1 MSTGT
6 DFLANLQKKT
16 VKNTVQQKQQKRV
29 NASAVDVSALLEA
42 ALGKKKPVEAVADVR
57 QSTDA
62 ATASFLPL
70 ADTHQ
75 GRSTQQKPKNA
86 SDKKQTPQKSKDIVD
101 AGITALI
108 QKALDAKKVMAEPD
122 IAERLQ
128 SSMESEFTKLFTP
141 EEPQENKF
149 VSTAT
154 FRATK
159 KKAGTLNVAAYIRV
173 STDMSDQ
180 ENSYETQ
187 EKYFNQLIEN
197 NPVWN
202 AVGVYSDY
210 GISGTSK
217 EKRTGFRRLMR
228 HCKDGKID
236 RIVCKSI
243 SRFARNTADFMSAL
257 DVLHD
262 CGVTI
267 LFEKENLDTADPTS
281 DFILTTLAAIA
292 QEESR
297 SISSNIRLGQKMRFP
312 KGDVPNKIMYGY
324 RYNGKMV
331 TSESGYEYKDIEI
344 VEEEARVVRRIFHE
358 VVEGKAYTEI
368 ARGLNM
374 DKIPAP
380 VTDAVRVRK
389 KKSKKGQLNSDLL
402 DGWTGGNI
410 TRIVRAERYMG
421 AVLIQKKFT
430 SDYLT
435 HEVRDNKGEVP
446 QYFVRNHHP
455 AIVDEDLFEK
465 AQEVVK
471 VNSDLY
477 NRTRSGKK
485 PRAFSQRLICGEC
498 GRFFHVTNGNGNY
511 PIWRCPTSSRTT
523 GKRICHAEKVYEEQV
538 VRAFRK
544 AVLERFRL
552 TLKPIHD
559 NVAVADIMSG
569 RFKEQYD
576 NIRVAAYCRVSTG
589 DESQQTSY
597 TTQKAFYKDLITRK
611 PGWIFA
617 GIYADEAK
625 SGTNREHR
633 EEFNRMIKDAMDGK
647 LDYIVTKSISR
658 FARNTIDSLTCTRE
672 LRQLKPPVGI
682 YFEKENIDTLDAKGE
697 LILTILSAL
706 AQDESRSIS
715 DNIRWSI
722 QKKFQSGVPHINLK
736 RMLGYELG
744 ANKQWVIVPE
754 QAEIIRYIFDRFV
767 KGQTAN
773 KIALELNQMEK
784 FTVNGKK
791 WSAGSIL
798 IVLRNEKYVGDIE
811 MQKTITKDFLTH
823 RSSINKGEA
832 PRYYVKNHHVGIIDR
847 VTWDK
852 VQTMLFEKPRAD
864 MTKGPGKKKV
874 KSIKGSPFGNL
885 RCGAILE
892 NGPDAGKPCG
902 EGFFRTTYTGVANGY
917 SDERSLK
924 ATGEDT
930 GEYLEKY
937 TYSYPV
943 WRCKRKVG
951 ERDGEPPKNGSPDQ
965 KAYCRSK
972 KGCMS
977 DEEKEAANKRC
988 PSERYHECALEQSF
1002 MELLYSMKRDFEQ
1015 HGDASMIVAMF
1026 DNAYEQ
1032 AVRLANNN
1040 SISVQRM
1047 ATVENQIKEMEERL
1061 QDAIS
1066 HQVAALREAALEQ
1079 NVELNEALSNG
1090 EVTIDDIDLDIRSGL
1105 TPGSIGVSFYGTE
1118 TEEGSEAQIYT
1129 ELVNDLQERLKT
1141 LQQERQTIEEEQ
1153 GVLAIMK
1160 KNFEYFL
1167 ACLKEL
1173 PDTNAGGMPLR
1184 VNGLDVQGTL
1194 LRDVDG
1200 NAIEGRKR
1208 AITSGKLKLTPERI
1222 AEAPDMLHFE
1232 KGIYC
1237 AFVESGVLQGDV
1249 ATYKTNFGVTLTSK
1263 GNRRT
1268 LDSFMGYKRSDM
1280 DGNVVYVDAPY
1291 KVYGF
1296 SIQYRRYLTTAAK
1309 REREEAV

>member
-1 MSTGT
+1 MTR
-6 DFLANLQKKT
+6 QK
-16 VKNTVQQKQQKRV
+16 
-29 NASAVDVSALLEA
+29 VDV
-42 ALGKKKPVEAVADVR
+42 
-57 QSTDA
+57 
-62 ATASFLPL
+62 
-70 ADTHQ
+70 
-75 GRSTQQKPKNA
+75 
-86 SDKKQTPQKSKDIVD
+86 
-101 AGITALI
+101 
-108 QKALDAKKVMAEPD
+108 
-122 IAERLQ
+122 
-128 SSMESEFTKLFTP
+128 
-141 EEPQENKF
+141 
-149 VSTAT
+149 
-154 FRATK
+154 
-159 KKAGTLNVAAYIRV
+159 
-173 STDMSDQ
+173 
-180 ENSYETQ
+180 
-187 EKYFNQLIEN
+187 
-197 NPVWN
+197 
-202 AVGVYSDY
+202 
-210 GISGTSK
+210 
-217 EKRTGFRRLMR
+217 
-228 HCKDGKID
+228 
-236 RIVCKSI
+236 
-243 SRFARNTADFMSAL
+243 
-257 DVLHD
+257 
-262 CGVTI
+262 
-267 LFEKENLDTADPTS
+267 
-281 DFILTTLAAIA
+281 
-292 QEESR
+292 
-297 SISSNIRLGQKMRFP
+297 
-312 KGDVPNKIMYGY
+312 
-324 RYNGKMV
+324 
-331 TSESGYEYKDIEI
+331 
-344 VEEEARVVRRIFHE
+344 
-358 VVEGKAYTEI
+358 
-368 ARGLNM
+368 
-374 DKIPAP
+374 IPAS
-380 VTDAVRVRK
+380 VRSVQNG
-389 KKSKKGQLNSDLL
+389 GQL
-402 DGWTGGNI
+402 
-410 TRIVRAERYMG
+410 
-421 AVLIQKKFT
+421 K
-430 SDYLT
+430 
-435 HEVRDNKGEVP
+435 
-446 QYFVRNHHP
+446 
-455 AIVDEDLFEK
+455 
-465 AQEVVK
+465 
-471 VNSDLY
+471 
-477 NRTRSGKK
+477 
-485 PRAFSQRLICGEC
+485 SQ
-498 GRFFHVTNGNGNY
+498 
-511 PIWRCPTSSRTT
+511 S
-523 GKRICHAEKVYEEQV
+523 
-538 VRAFRK
+538 
-544 AVLERFRL
+544 
-552 TLKPIHD
+552 
-559 NVAVADIMSG
+559 
-569 RFKEQYD
+569 

-791 WSAGSIL
+791 WSASSIL

-902 EGFFRTTYTGVANGY
+902 EGFFRITYTGVANGY
-917 SDERSLK
+917 SDERCLK

-951 ERDGEPPKNGSPDQ
+951 ERDGEPPKTGSPDQ

-1015 HGDASMIVAMF
+1015 HGDASMIMAMF

-1173 PDTNAGGMPLR
+1173 PDTNASGMPLR
-1184 VNGLDVQGTL
+1184 VNGLDVQGSL

-1200 NAIEGRKR
+1200 KPIEGRVSAVTR
-1208 AITSGKLKLTPERI
+1208 GRLKLTPERI

-1280 DGNVVYVDAPY
+1280 DGNVVMWMLLIRCTDSA
-1291 KVYGF
+1291 F
-1296 SIQYRRYLTTAAK
+1296 STADT
-1309 REREEAV
+1309 

>member
-1 MSTGT
+1 MNYTPTKDST
-6 DFLANLQKKT
+6 DFALT
-16 VKNTVQQKQQKRV
+16 VRRLDEDDCHTV
-29 NASAVDVSALLEA
+29 SS
-42 ALGKKKPVEAVADVR
+42 KPVQVRVHHKLKDKLTKNICICGDSLVDNGSVATEVYRLLAEDNDCVIHQLGTR
-57 QSTDA
+57 GPSGGKHEGRGSWTFA
-62 ATASFLPL
+62 RYL
-70 ADTHQ
+70 ADTDYAGKTNAFWDKIKGRLDFQKYCETNGYEGIDYFLIALGTNDVSQ
-75 GRSTQQKPKNA
+75 GTTLYRTEAEVQKFVDQAKQFIDALLDKETGFPNCKIGIGLCGPG
-86 SDKKQTPQKSKDIVD
+86 SDYSYQC
-101 AGITALI
+101 G
-108 QKALDAKKVMAEPD
+108 
-122 IAERLQ
+122 
-128 SSMESEFTKLFTP
+128 SSM
-141 EEPQENKF
+141 
-149 VSTAT
+149 
-154 FRATK
+154 
-159 KKAGTLNVAAYIRV
+159 G
-173 STDMSDQ
+173 
-180 ENSYETQ
+180 
-187 EKYFNQLIEN
+187 
-197 NPVWN
+197 
-202 AVGVYSDY
+202 
-210 GISGTSK
+210 
-217 EKRTGFRRLMR
+217 
-228 HCKDGKID
+228 
-236 RIVCKSI
+236 
-243 SRFARNTADFMSAL
+243 
-257 DVLHD
+257 
-262 CGVTI
+262 
-267 LFEKENLDTADPTS
+267 
-281 DFILTTLAAIA
+281 
-292 QEESR
+292 
-297 SISSNIRLGQKMRFP
+297 
-312 KGDVPNKIMYGY
+312 
-324 RYNGKMV
+324 
-331 TSESGYEYKDIEI
+331 
-344 VEEEARVVRRIFHE
+344 IFH
-358 VVEGKAYTEI
+358 
-368 ARGLNM
+368 M
-374 DKIPAP
+374 
-380 VTDAVRVRK
+380 
-389 KKSKKGQLNSDLL
+389 
-402 DGWTGGNI
+402 
-410 TRIVRAERYMG
+410 
-421 AVLIQKKFT
+421 
-430 SDYLT
+430 
-435 HEVRDNKGEVP
+435 
-446 QYFVRNHHP
+446 
-455 AIVDEDLFEK
+455 
-465 AQEVVK
+465 
-471 VNSDLY
+471 
-477 NRTRSGKK
+477 
-485 PRAFSQRLICGEC
+485 
-498 GRFFHVTNGNGNY
+498 
-511 PIWRCPTSSRTT
+511 
-523 GKRICHAEKVYEEQV
+523 
-538 VRAFRK
+538 
-544 AVLERFRL
+544 
-552 TLKPIHD
+552 
-559 NVAVADIMSG
+559 
-569 RFKEQYD
+569 
-576 NIRVAAYCRVSTG
+576 
-589 DESQQTSY
+589 
-597 TTQKAFYKDLITRK
+597 
-611 PGWIFA
+611 
-617 GIYADEAK
+617 
-625 SGTNREHR
+625 
-633 EEFNRMIKDAMDGK
+633 
-647 LDYIVTKSISR
+647 
-658 FARNTIDSLTCTRE
+658 
-672 LRQLKPPVGI
+672 
-682 YFEKENIDTLDAKGE
+682 
-697 LILTILSAL
+697 
-706 AQDESRSIS
+706 
-715 DNIRWSI
+715 SI

-773 KIALELNQMEK
+773 KIAQELNQMEK

-791 WSAGSIL
+791 WSASSIL

-892 NGPDAGKPCG
+892 HGPDAGKPCG

-1015 HGDASMIVAMF
+1015 HGDASMIVTMF

-1129 ELVNDLQERLKT
+1129 ELVNDLQERLKA

-1194 LRDVDG
+1194 LRDMDG

-1208 AITSGKLKLTPERI
+1208 AITSGKFKLTPERI

-1280 DGNVVYVDAPY
+1280 EGNVVYVDAPY

>member
-1 MSTGT
+1 
-6 DFLANLQKKT
+6 
-16 VKNTVQQKQQKRV
+16 
-29 NASAVDVSALLEA
+29 
-42 ALGKKKPVEAVADVR
+42 
-57 QSTDA
+57 
-62 ATASFLPL
+62 
-70 ADTHQ
+70 
-75 GRSTQQKPKNA
+75 
-86 SDKKQTPQKSKDIVD
+86 
-101 AGITALI
+101 
-108 QKALDAKKVMAEPD
+108 
-122 IAERLQ
+122 
-128 SSMESEFTKLFTP
+128 
-141 EEPQENKF
+141 
-149 VSTAT
+149 
-154 FRATK
+154 
-159 KKAGTLNVAAYIRV
+159 
-173 STDMSDQ
+173 
-180 ENSYETQ
+180 
-187 EKYFNQLIEN
+187 
-197 NPVWN
+197 
-202 AVGVYSDY
+202 
-210 GISGTSK
+210 
-217 EKRTGFRRLMR
+217 
-228 HCKDGKID
+228 
-236 RIVCKSI
+236 
-243 SRFARNTADFMSAL
+243 
-257 DVLHD
+257 
-262 CGVTI
+262 
-267 LFEKENLDTADPTS
+267 
-281 DFILTTLAAIA
+281 
-292 QEESR
+292 
-297 SISSNIRLGQKMRFP
+297 
-312 KGDVPNKIMYGY
+312 
-324 RYNGKMV
+324 
-331 TSESGYEYKDIEI
+331 
-344 VEEEARVVRRIFHE
+344 
-358 VVEGKAYTEI
+358 
-368 ARGLNM
+368 
-374 DKIPAP
+374 
-380 VTDAVRVRK
+380 
-389 KKSKKGQLNSDLL
+389 
-402 DGWTGGNI
+402 
-410 TRIVRAERYMG
+410 
-421 AVLIQKKFT
+421 
-430 SDYLT
+430 
-435 HEVRDNKGEVP
+435 
-446 QYFVRNHHP
+446 
-455 AIVDEDLFEK
+455 
-465 AQEVVK
+465 
-471 VNSDLY
+471 
-477 NRTRSGKK
+477 
-485 PRAFSQRLICGEC
+485 
-498 GRFFHVTNGNGNY
+498 
-511 PIWRCPTSSRTT
+511 
-523 GKRICHAEKVYEEQV
+523 
-538 VRAFRK
+538 
-544 AVLERFRL
+544 
-552 TLKPIHD
+552 
-559 NVAVADIMSG
+559 
-569 RFKEQYD
+569 
-576 NIRVAAYCRVSTG
+576 
-589 DESQQTSY
+589 
-597 TTQKAFYKDLITRK
+597 
-611 PGWIFA
+611 
-617 GIYADEAK
+617 
-625 SGTNREHR
+625 
-633 EEFNRMIKDAMDGK
+633 
-647 LDYIVTKSISR
+647 
-658 FARNTIDSLTCTRE
+658 
-672 LRQLKPPVGI
+672 
-682 YFEKENIDTLDAKGE
+682 
-697 LILTILSAL
+697 
-706 AQDESRSIS
+706 
-715 DNIRWSI
+715 
-722 QKKFQSGVPHINLK
+722 
-736 RMLGYELG
+736 
-744 ANKQWVIVPE
+744 
-754 QAEIIRYIFDRFV
+754 
-767 KGQTAN
+767 
-773 KIALELNQMEK
+773 
-784 FTVNGKK
+784 
-791 WSAGSIL
+791 
-798 IVLRNEKYVGDIE
+798 
-811 MQKTITKDFLTH
+811 
-823 RSSINKGEA
+823 
-832 PRYYVKNHHVGIIDR
+832 
-847 VTWDK
+847 
-852 VQTMLFEKPRAD
+852 

-1015 HGDASMIVAMF
+1015 HGDASMIVTMF

-1105 TPGSIGVSFYGTE
+1105 TQGSIGVSFYGTE

>member
-1 MSTGT
+1 MTR
-6 DFLANLQKKT
+6 QK
-16 VKNTVQQKQQKRV
+16 
-29 NASAVDVSALLEA
+29 VDV
-42 ALGKKKPVEAVADVR
+42 
-57 QSTDA
+57 
-62 ATASFLPL
+62 
-70 ADTHQ
+70 
-75 GRSTQQKPKNA
+75 
-86 SDKKQTPQKSKDIVD
+86 
-101 AGITALI
+101 
-108 QKALDAKKVMAEPD
+108 
-122 IAERLQ
+122 
-128 SSMESEFTKLFTP
+128 
-141 EEPQENKF
+141 
-149 VSTAT
+149 
-154 FRATK
+154 
-159 KKAGTLNVAAYIRV
+159 
-173 STDMSDQ
+173 
-180 ENSYETQ
+180 
-187 EKYFNQLIEN
+187 
-197 NPVWN
+197 
-202 AVGVYSDY
+202 
-210 GISGTSK
+210 
-217 EKRTGFRRLMR
+217 
-228 HCKDGKID
+228 
-236 RIVCKSI
+236 
-243 SRFARNTADFMSAL
+243 
-257 DVLHD
+257 
-262 CGVTI
+262 
-267 LFEKENLDTADPTS
+267 
-281 DFILTTLAAIA
+281 
-292 QEESR
+292 
-297 SISSNIRLGQKMRFP
+297 
-312 KGDVPNKIMYGY
+312 
-324 RYNGKMV
+324 
-331 TSESGYEYKDIEI
+331 
-344 VEEEARVVRRIFHE
+344 
-358 VVEGKAYTEI
+358 
-368 ARGLNM
+368 
-374 DKIPAP
+374 IPAS
-380 VTDAVRVRK
+380 VRSVQNG
-389 KKSKKGQLNSDLL
+389 GQL
-402 DGWTGGNI
+402 
-410 TRIVRAERYMG
+410 
-421 AVLIQKKFT
+421 K
-430 SDYLT
+430 
-435 HEVRDNKGEVP
+435 
-446 QYFVRNHHP
+446 
-455 AIVDEDLFEK
+455 
-465 AQEVVK
+465 
-471 VNSDLY
+471 
-477 NRTRSGKK
+477 
-485 PRAFSQRLICGEC
+485 SQ
-498 GRFFHVTNGNGNY
+498 T
-511 PIWRCPTSSRTT
+511 
-523 GKRICHAEKVYEEQV
+523 
-538 VRAFRK
+538 
-544 AVLERFRL
+544 
-552 TLKPIHD
+552 
-559 NVAVADIMSG
+559 
-569 RFKEQYD
+569 

-722 QKKFQSGVPHINLK
+722 QKNFQAGIPHINLK
-736 RMLGYELG
+736 RMLGYEMG

-754 QAEIIRYIFDRFV
+754 QAEIVRYIFDRFV

-773 KIALELNQMEK
+773 KIARELNQMEK

-791 WSAGSIL
+791 WSASSIM

-852 VQTMLFEKPRAD
+852 VQTMLFEKPRTD
-864 MTKGPGKKKV
+864 MTKGPGKKRV

-902 EGFFRTTYTGVANGY
+902 EGFFRVTYTGVANGY
-917 SDERSLK
+917 TDERSLK
-924 ATGEDT
+924 ATGDDT

-977 DEEKEAANKRC
+977 DAEKEAADKRC
-988 PSERYHECALEQSF
+988 PSELYHECALEQSF
-1002 MELLYSMKRDFEQ
+1002 MELLYSMKRDYEQ
-1015 HGDASMIVAMF
+1015 HGDASMIVTMF

-1032 AVRLANNN
+1032 AVRLANN
-1040 SISVQRM
+1040 SSVSMQRM

-1079 NVELNEALSNG
+1079 SAELNEALSNG

-1129 ELVNDLQERLKT
+1129 ELVNDLQERLRT
-1141 LQQERQTIEEEQ
+1141 LRQERQTIEEEQ

-1173 PDTNAGGMPLR
+1173 PDANASGMPLK
-1184 VNGLDVQGTL
+1184 VNGLDVQGSL
-1194 LRDVDG
+1194 MRDADG
-1200 NAIEGRKR
+1200 NTIEGRKY
-1208 AITSGKLKLTPERI
+1208 AITRGKLKVTPERI

-1237 AFVESGVLQGDV
+1237 AFIESGVLQGDV

-1268 LDSFMGYKRSDM
+1268 LTSFMGYKRSDLN
-1280 DGNVVYVDAPY
+1280 GNVVFIDAPY

-1296 SIQYRRYLTTAAK
+1296 SVQYRRYLTTAAK

>member
-1 MSTGT
+1 MGYTNS
-6 DFLANLQKKT
+6 
-16 VKNTVQQKQQKRV
+16 
-29 NASAVDVSALLEA
+29 
-42 ALGKKKPVEAVADVR
+42 
-57 QSTDA
+57 
-62 ATASFLPL
+62 PL
-70 ADTHQ
+70 
-75 GRSTQQKPKNA
+75 
-86 SDKKQTPQKSKDIVD
+86 V
-101 AGITALI
+101 
-108 QKALDAKKVMAEPD
+108 VY
-122 IAERLQ
+122 
-128 SSMESEFTKLFTP
+128 TKLSP
-141 EEPQENKF
+141 NH
-149 VSTAT
+149 
-154 FRATK
+154 
-159 KKAGTLNVAAYIRV
+159 
-173 STDMSDQ
+173 
-180 ENSYETQ
+180 
-187 EKYFNQLIEN
+187 
-197 NPVWN
+197 
-202 AVGVYSDY
+202 
-210 GISGTSK
+210 SGQ
-217 EKRTGFRRLMR
+217 RT
-228 HCKDGKID
+228 HSID
-236 RIVCKSI
+236 RITPHCVVGQLSAESI
-243 SRFARNTADFMSAL
+243 CGCFTSTSRQASCNYGIGTDGRVSLCVEEKNRSWCSSSNANDQRA
-257 DVLHD
+257 
-262 CGVTI
+262 VTI
-267 LFEKENLDTADPTS
+267 ECAS
-281 DFILTTLAAIA
+281 DMNEPYAMNSAVYDSLVKLCI
-292 QEESR
+292 
-297 SISSNIRLGQKMRFP
+297 
-312 KGDVPNKIMYGY
+312 
-324 RYNGKMV
+324 
-331 TSESGYEYKDIEI
+331 DI
-344 VEEEARVVRRIFHE
+344 
-358 VVEGKAYTEI
+358 
-368 ARGLNM
+368 
-374 DKIPAP
+374 
-380 VTDAVRVRK
+380 
-389 KKSKKGQLNSDLL
+389 
-402 DGWTGGNI
+402 
-410 TRIVRAERYMG
+410 
-421 AVLIQKKFT
+421 
-430 SDYLT
+430 
-435 HEVRDNKGEVP
+435 
-446 QYFVRNHHP
+446 
-455 AIVDEDLFEK
+455 
-465 AQEVVK
+465 
-471 VNSDLY
+471 
-477 NRTRSGKK
+477 
-485 PRAFSQRLICGEC
+485 C
-498 GRFFHVTNGNGNY
+498 
-511 PIWRCPTSSRTT
+511 
-523 GKRICHAEKVYEEQV
+523 KR
-538 VRAFRK
+538 
-544 AVLERFRL
+544 
-552 TLKPIHD
+552 
-559 NVAVADIMSG
+559 
-569 RFKEQYD
+569 

-754 QAEIIRYIFDRFV
+754 QAEIIRYIFDRFM

-773 KIALELNQMEK
+773 KIAQELNQMEK

-791 WSAGSIL
+791 WSASSIL

-1232 KGIYC
+1232 KGISC
-1237 AFVESGVLQGDV
+1237 AFVESGVLQGDL
-1249 ATYKTNFGVTLTSK
+1249 ATYKANFGVTLTSK

>member
-1 MSTGT
+1 MGYTNSPLVVYTKLSPNHSGQRTHSIDRITPHCVVGQLSAESICGCFTSTSRQASCNYGIGT
-6 DFLANLQKKT
+6 DGRVSLCVKEKNRSWCSSSNANDQRAVT
-16 VKNTVQQKQQKRV
+16 IECASDMNEPYAM
-29 NASAVDVSALLEA
+29 NSAVYDSLVKLCIDICKRNGKKKLLWLGDKNKTLNYAPAADEMVLTVHRWFANKSCPGNWLYARLGDLAARVTA
-42 ALGKKKPVEAVADVR
+42 ALGGSSSSGMQASSLKNLSEAEAVAKIG
-57 QSTDA
+57 
-62 ATASFLPL
+62 P
-70 ADTHQ
+70 
-75 GRSTQQKPKNA
+75 
-86 SDKKQTPQKSKDIVD
+86 
-101 AGITALI
+101 
-108 QKALDAKKVMAEPD
+108 
-122 IAERLQ
+122 
-128 SSMESEFTKLFTP
+128 LFTAN
-141 EEPQENKF
+141 QKTTGILAC
-149 VSTAT
+149 VSMAQFILESGYGKSELAQNANNCFGMKTSLSGNSWSGSSWDGKSVYP
-154 FRATK
+154 K
-159 KKAGTLNVAAYIRV
+159 K
-173 STDMSDQ
+173 
-180 ENSYETQ
+180 TQ
-187 EKYFNQLIEN
+187 EQN
-197 NPVWN
+197 
-202 AVGVYSDY
+202 
-210 GISGTSK
+210 T
-217 EKRTGFRRLMR
+217 
-228 HCKDGKID
+228 DGSYVTI
-236 RIVCKSI
+236 
-243 SRFARNTADFMSAL
+243 TADF
-257 DVLHD
+257 
-262 CGVTI
+262 
-267 LFEKENLDTADPTS
+267 
-281 DFILTTLAAIA
+281 
-292 QEESR
+292 
-297 SISSNIRLGQKMRFP
+297 
-312 KGDVPNKIMYGY
+312 
-324 RYNGKMV
+324 
-331 TSESGYEYKDIEI
+331 
-344 VEEEARVVRRIFHE
+344 
-358 VVEGKAYTEI
+358 
-368 ARGLNM
+368 
-374 DKIPAP
+374 
-380 VTDAVRVRK
+380 RK
-389 KKSKKGQLNSDLL
+389 
-402 DGWTGGNI
+402 
-410 TRIVRAERYMG
+410 Y
-421 AVLIQKKFT
+421 
-430 SDYLT
+430 
-435 HEVRDNKGEVP
+435 
-446 QYFVRNHHP
+446 
-455 AIVDEDLFEK
+455 
-465 AQEVVK
+465 
-471 VNSDLY
+471 
-477 NRTRSGKK
+477 
-485 PRAFSQRLICGEC
+485 
-498 GRFFHVTNGNGNY
+498 
-511 PIWRCPTSSRTT
+511 
-523 GKRICHAEKVYEEQV
+523 
-538 VRAFRK
+538 
-544 AVLERFRL
+544 
-552 TLKPIHD
+552 
-559 NVAVADIMSG
+559 
-569 RFKEQYD
+569 
-576 NIRVAAYCRVSTG
+576 
-589 DESQQTSY
+589 
-597 TTQKAFYKDLITRK
+597 
-611 PGWIFA
+611 
-617 GIYADEAK
+617 
-625 SGTNREHR
+625 
-633 EEFNRMIKDAMDGK
+633 
-647 LDYIVTKSISR
+647 
-658 FARNTIDSLTCTRE
+658 
-672 LRQLKPPVGI
+672 
-682 YFEKENIDTLDAKGE
+682 
-697 LILTILSAL
+697 
-706 AQDESRSIS
+706 
-715 DNIRWSI
+715 
-722 QKKFQSGVPHINLK
+722 
-736 RMLGYELG
+736 
-744 ANKQWVIVPE
+744 
-754 QAEIIRYIFDRFV
+754 
-767 KGQTAN
+767 
-773 KIALELNQMEK
+773 
-784 FTVNGKK
+784 
-791 WSAGSIL
+791 
-798 IVLRNEKYVGDIE
+798 
-811 MQKTITKDFLTH
+811 

>member
-1 MSTGT
+1 MTR
-6 DFLANLQKKT
+6 QK
-16 VKNTVQQKQQKRV
+16 
-29 NASAVDVSALLEA
+29 VDV
-42 ALGKKKPVEAVADVR
+42 
-57 QSTDA
+57 
-62 ATASFLPL
+62 
-70 ADTHQ
+70 
-75 GRSTQQKPKNA
+75 
-86 SDKKQTPQKSKDIVD
+86 
-101 AGITALI
+101 
-108 QKALDAKKVMAEPD
+108 
-122 IAERLQ
+122 
-128 SSMESEFTKLFTP
+128 
-141 EEPQENKF
+141 
-149 VSTAT
+149 
-154 FRATK
+154 
-159 KKAGTLNVAAYIRV
+159 
-173 STDMSDQ
+173 
-180 ENSYETQ
+180 
-187 EKYFNQLIEN
+187 
-197 NPVWN
+197 
-202 AVGVYSDY
+202 
-210 GISGTSK
+210 
-217 EKRTGFRRLMR
+217 
-228 HCKDGKID
+228 
-236 RIVCKSI
+236 
-243 SRFARNTADFMSAL
+243 
-257 DVLHD
+257 
-262 CGVTI
+262 
-267 LFEKENLDTADPTS
+267 
-281 DFILTTLAAIA
+281 
-292 QEESR
+292 
-297 SISSNIRLGQKMRFP
+297 
-312 KGDVPNKIMYGY
+312 
-324 RYNGKMV
+324 
-331 TSESGYEYKDIEI
+331 
-344 VEEEARVVRRIFHE
+344 
-358 VVEGKAYTEI
+358 
-368 ARGLNM
+368 
-374 DKIPAP
+374 IPAS
-380 VTDAVRVRK
+380 VRSVQNG
-389 KKSKKGQLNSDLL
+389 GQL
-402 DGWTGGNI
+402 
-410 TRIVRAERYMG
+410 
-421 AVLIQKKFT
+421 K
-430 SDYLT
+430 
-435 HEVRDNKGEVP
+435 
-446 QYFVRNHHP
+446 
-455 AIVDEDLFEK
+455 
-465 AQEVVK
+465 
-471 VNSDLY
+471 
-477 NRTRSGKK
+477 
-485 PRAFSQRLICGEC
+485 SQ
-498 GRFFHVTNGNGNY
+498 T
-511 PIWRCPTSSRTT
+511 
-523 GKRICHAEKVYEEQV
+523 
-538 VRAFRK
+538 
-544 AVLERFRL
+544 
-552 TLKPIHD
+552 
-559 NVAVADIMSG
+559 
-569 RFKEQYD
+569 

-744 ANKQWVIVPE
+744 ENKQWVIVPE

-773 KIALELNQMEK
+773 KIAQELNQMEK

-791 WSAGSIL
+791 WSASSIL

-1015 HGDASMIVAMF
+1015 HGDASMIVTMF

-1249 ATYKTNFGVTLTSK
+1249 ATSVRWLWYPFIAVGKITLLQGDPGDGKSTMMMHLIAELSK
-1263 GNRRT
+1263 GGT
-1268 LDSFMGYKRSDM
+1268 LPDGKTIGMPQRAMWFMYMSC
-1280 DGNVVYVDAPY
+1280 
-1291 KVYGF
+1291 
-1296 SIQYRRYLTTAAK
+1296 STAS
-1309 REREEAV
+1309 

>member
-62 ATASFLPL
+62 ATASFLTL

-141 EEPQENKF
+141 EEPQ
-149 VSTAT
+149 
-154 FRATK
+154 
-159 KKAGTLNVAAYIRV
+159 
-173 STDMSDQ
+173 
-180 ENSYETQ
+180 
-187 EKYFNQLIEN
+187 
-197 NPVWN
+197 
-202 AVGVYSDY
+202 
-210 GISGTSK
+210 
-217 EKRTGFRRLMR
+217 
-228 HCKDGKID
+228 
-236 RIVCKSI
+236 
-243 SRFARNTADFMSAL
+243 
-257 DVLHD
+257 
-262 CGVTI
+262 
-267 LFEKENLDTADPTS
+267 
-281 DFILTTLAAIA
+281 
-292 QEESR
+292 
-297 SISSNIRLGQKMRFP
+297 
-312 KGDVPNKIMYGY
+312 
-324 RYNGKMV
+324 
-331 TSESGYEYKDIEI
+331 
-344 VEEEARVVRRIFHE
+344 
-358 VVEGKAYTEI
+358 
-368 ARGLNM
+368 
-374 DKIPAP
+374 
-380 VTDAVRVRK
+380 
-389 KKSKKGQLNSDLL
+389 
-402 DGWTGGNI
+402 
-410 TRIVRAERYMG
+410 
-421 AVLIQKKFT
+421 
-430 SDYLT
+430 
-435 HEVRDNKGEVP
+435 
-446 QYFVRNHHP
+446 
-455 AIVDEDLFEK
+455 
-465 AQEVVK
+465 
-471 VNSDLY
+471 
-477 NRTRSGKK
+477 
-485 PRAFSQRLICGEC
+485 
-498 GRFFHVTNGNGNY
+498 
-511 PIWRCPTSSRTT
+511 
-523 GKRICHAEKVYEEQV
+523 
-538 VRAFRK
+538 
-544 AVLERFRL
+544 
-552 TLKPIHD
+552 
-559 NVAVADIMSG
+559 
-569 RFKEQYD
+569 D

-672 LRQLKPPVGI
+672 LRKLKPPVGI

-722 QKKFQSGVPHINLK
+722 QKKFQSGVSHINLK

-791 WSAGSIL
+791 WSASSIL

-902 EGFFRTTYTGVANGY
+902 EGFFRTTYMGVANGY

-1015 HGDASMIVAMF
+1015 HGDASMIVTMF

-1184 VNGLDVQGTL
+1184 VNGLDVQGSL

-1200 NAIEGRKR
+1200 KPIEGRVSAVTR
-1208 AITSGKLKLTPERI
+1208 GRLKLTPERI

-1268 LDSFMGYKRSDM
+1268 LDNFMGYKRSDM